1 MFLLNFFNVN
11 IEKVLFCVCHM
22 HAHDFS
28 TPVHSLSFWYLNIC
42 KTGWRTEF
50 PNIFFPCIARLW
62 NSVPAYCFP
71 LSYNQHLFKGNI
83 SMHLVSLSITW
94 KPTNK
99 NLGNFISY
107 LKSKLINW
115 FEKWCLVFD
124 IYHMMSQLL
133 QLYIFWHFTV
143 ILRLLPK
150 HLCLLPFPPKGSVSL
165 LFTLFS
171 GSMGW
176 PHGGYQREV
185 FSNLRRRL

>member
-1 MFLLNFFNVN
+1 MKTKESQCNVN

-71 LSYNQHLFKGNI
+71 LSYNLHLFNGDI
-83 SMHLVSLSITW
+83 TMHLASLTITW

-99 NLGNFISY
+99 NM
-107 LKSKLINW
+107 KSQ
-115 FEKWCLVFD
+115 
-124 IYHMMSQLL
+124 SL
-133 QLYIFWHFTV
+133 QLYIFWHFTI
-143 ILRLLPK
+143 ILRLLSK
-150 HLCLLPFPPKGSVSL
+150 HLCLLPFSPKGSVSL
-165 LFTLFS
+165 LFT
-171 GSMGW
+171 
-176 PHGGYQREV
+176 
-185 FSNLRRRL
+185 